1 MARSQGSN
9 TVNDSLRELF
19 LKACENGEEAKVNA
33 ALVLGVDVNF
43 KSEQRPVPGLM
54 LAIWGNHEGVVD
66 ILLSQPK
73 IDINS
78 SDKDNFPLAL
88 ASSLGRSSVVAKL
101 GKMPTL
107 RGVNGKAFVGSFDND
122 EIFGRLLSTV
132 SKVANGKS
140 TPLSLATQKG
150 EYIFE
155 FTITLQYE
163 GHLSTV
169 RELLKLPGIDI
180 NATDQKGGTPLHAA
194 VWHGII
200 YLKIFV

>member
-1 MARSQGSN
+1 M
-9 TVNDSLRELF
+9 
-19 LKACENGEEAKVNA
+19 NA
-33 ALVLGVDVNF
+33 AIVLGVDVNF

-54 LAIWGNHEGVVD
+54 LAIRGNHEGVVD

-88 ASSLGRSSVVAKL
+88 ASFFGMSSVVAKL

-150 EYIFE
+150 VYIFSN
-155 FTITLQYE
+155 LQ
-163 GHLSTV
+163 
-169 RELLKLPGIDI
+169 
-180 NATDQKGGTPLHAA
+180 
-194 VWHGII
+194 
-200 YLKIFV
+200 